1 MIRQLTSTLALFALG
16 ATAPA
21 QQFNSARPKYNF
33 NSGWLVKAGDEAGA
47 ESITYADT
55 DWKKVTLPYAWNEDS
70 ALKVHIH
77 DLPTGIAWYRKHCK
91 LPADAAGKKVFLE
104 FEGIRQKGE
113 FYLNGESIGRSENG
127 VMAFGFDVTDKI
139 KSAPGENV
147 L

>member
-70 ALKVHIH
+70 ALTRYLHSMRKEAS
-77 DLPTGIAWYRKHCK
+77 PSSNQYRHR
-91 LPADAAGKKVFLE
+91 LSIPRPLHPPPSPA
-104 FEGIRQKGE
+104 
-113 FYLNGESIGRSENG
+113 SRS
-127 VMAFGFDVTDKI
+127 
-139 KSAPGENV
+139 
-147 L
+147 